1 MRSAVS
7 DPASTANT
15 TQSECHLCDHQEPI
29 ALPEGQ
35 YWKIFEVPEIEDAH
49 GLAGQLVKK
58 LGVASYAIFFIV
70 PLTFVA
76 VFFAIVP
83 FGDPVRKSF
92 KEQWVF
98 LLISNV
104 AVVSLYV
111 FLYEA
116 TFLSLAERERPFRVS
131 FLPIIVCVLAQIAM
145 FAPLLLL
152 HGAFNYLGIVSLALV
167 YITLFLSL
175 LVAYPSLADKVHL
188 FFRRF
193 VFLIALYIPIIVA
206 YIVGYRDTGAG
217 GQAGLSIA
225 IAFVTFIYRR
235 IMLSRLDPFPLD
247 LAQLLSGCV
256 TRLGLSNSCF
266 FRHRRRRAGMTT
278 KISVSQLHHL
288 LTTFWLL
295 FLWFYVIPSSEPL
308 RFWVQ
313 NIFDVVQI
321 VAFPQ
326 VQSPTVFLAIWFA
339 NSFGNFAFLGK
350 NIPLSSHVIPRSA
363 RIACDTHVAITV
375 HTFVQ

>member
-1 MRSAVS
+1 VLALPLHHRLQPDKAGGTHSAMRSAVS

-15 TQSECHLCDHQEPI
+15 TQSVCHFCDHGEPV

-35 YWKIFEVPEIEDAH
+35 YWKIFEVPEVEDAH

-58 LGVASYAIFFIV
+58 LGVASYAIFFII

-76 VFFAIVP
+76 IFFAIVP
-83 FGDPVRKSF
+83 FGDPVRTSF

-104 AVVSLYV
+104 AVVSLFA

-131 FLPIIVCVLAQIAM
+131 FLPIIVVVLAQIAL

-152 HGAFNYLGIVSLALV
+152 HGAFNYLGLVSLALV
-167 YITLFLSL
+167 YITLFLTL
-175 LVAYPSLADKVHL
+175 LIAYPSLTDKVHL

-193 VFLIALYIPIIVA
+193 VFLVALYIPIVVA
-206 YIVGYRDTGAG
+206 YIVGYRETGPG

-225 IAFVTFIYRR
+225 IAFVTFVYRR

-256 TRLGLSNSCF
+256 TRLCLPNPF
-266 FRHRRRRAGMTT
+266 FCQQRRRTGMTT
-278 KISVSQLHHL
+278 
-288 LTTFWLL
+288 
-295 FLWFYVIPSSEPL
+295 E
-308 RFWVQ
+308 
-313 NIFDVVQI
+313 
-321 VAFPQ
+321 
-326 VQSPTVFLAIWFA
+326 
-339 NSFGNFAFLGK
+339 
-350 NIPLSSHVIPRSA
+350 
-363 RIACDTHVAITV
+363 
-375 HTFVQ
+375 